1 MRMQAR
7 VSAASPKQKLL
18 MLLSNQSH
26 LDALLRPLSIDEVSG
41 GGHVLCCMR
50 HNAGCQPYRQTRH
63 CCCCGPRLDASDF
76 LNSRE
81 KLGFGLI
88 ESSEASRGGDSAWQ
102 SSWYGP

>member
-41 GGHVLCCMR
+41 GGHVPCCLR
-50 HNAGCQPYRQTRH
+50 HNAG
-63 CCCCGPRLDASDF
+63 
-76 LNSRE
+76 
-81 KLGFGLI
+81 
-88 ESSEASRGGDSAWQ
+88 
-102 SSWYGP
+102 